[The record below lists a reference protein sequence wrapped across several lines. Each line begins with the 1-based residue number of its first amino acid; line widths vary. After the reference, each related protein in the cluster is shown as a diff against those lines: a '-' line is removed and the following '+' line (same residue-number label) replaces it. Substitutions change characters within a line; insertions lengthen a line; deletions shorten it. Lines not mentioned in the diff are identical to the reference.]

1 MDATGL
7 QAYTSGSNRLT
18 GDFRMNRQLTRLMMV
33 GVLGGLGAIA
43 SAVASADSPPAQ
55 QGSYSDDEVAKAA
68 SKFFATGAK
77 ELSDVLGK
85 VMKEKGQPVGFI
97 RGEEASGAVG
107 VGLRYGHGELVLKA
121 GGGRRVY
128 WQGPSL
134 GFDLGANASKVFI
147 LVYALPSAQDLFQR
161 FPGVEGTLYFVCGF
175 GVTYLQSG
183 KITLAPVRFGAGW
196 RQGLNVGYMNFS
208 PKKRY
213 NPF

>member
-1 MDATGL
+1 
-7 QAYTSGSNRLT
+7 
-18 GDFRMNRQLTRLMMV
+18 MV
-33 GVLGGLGAIA
+33 PFVKPAEDRPMIRHIA
-43 SAVASADSPPAQ
+43 RFLAVASLTLCTIALSGEARAEN
-55 QGSYSDDEVAKAA
+55 SSTYSDDEVLTAA
-68 SKFFATGAK
+68 SKFFSSGAK
-77 ELSDVLGK
+77 DLSEVLAK

-107 VGLRYGHGELVLKA
+107 VGLRYGHGSLELKG
-121 GGGRRVY
+121 GGGRKVY

-134 GFDLGANASKVFI
+134 GFDIGGNASKVFI
-147 LVYALPSAQDLFQR
+147 LVYDLPGSQSLFQR
-161 FPGVEGTLYFVCGF
+161 FPGVEGSLYFVGGF

-196 RQGLNVGYMNFS
+196 RQGLNVGYLNFS